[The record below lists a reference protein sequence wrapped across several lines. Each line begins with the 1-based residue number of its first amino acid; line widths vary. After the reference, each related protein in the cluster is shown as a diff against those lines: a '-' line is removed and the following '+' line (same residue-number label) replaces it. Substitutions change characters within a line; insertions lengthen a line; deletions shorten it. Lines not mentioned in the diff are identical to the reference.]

1 MPTPQ
6 TSQPAKI
13 GQSGAMCMM
22 MMSGK
27 PQLRGLLQ
35 SSIKR
40 NLIIAIGTSIV
51 AGITFKTLVGDA
63 RKKKYLEFY
72 KNYDIDKEFNE
83 MRNKGVFSS
92 CAPDS

>member
-1 MPTPQ
+1 
-6 TSQPAKI
+6 
-13 GQSGAMCMM
+13 
-22 MMSGK
+22 MSGK

-40 NLIIAIGTSIV
+40 NLIVAIATSAI
-51 AGITFKTLVGDA
+51 AGISFKVLVADQ
-63 RKKKYLEFY
+63 RKKKYLEFF
-72 KNYDIDKEFNE
+72 KDYDIEKEFNE